1 MLPIL
6 NIIPTYIKSEHY
18 PCYVLNIIP
27 TSNSHLTALI
37 RAILKNEHYPYW
49 GIRPISKMNII
60 PTKQLYLP
68 NPTENTIYSGKQS
81 LSNYIWGLSLL
92 TTLEDHHRKFWWHVG
107 LSVFQSAE
115 GAFSVEM
122 WNRNALKSDS
132 KAEDTQEEDG
142 GNNSSKIKESIYS
155 FVKAK
160 GEASRKEIE
169 NEFHMGSTKAFKLL
183 KLLCADGLLAQ
194 KLKGNKTTY
203 VVL

>member
-1 MLPIL
+1 M
-6 NIIPTYIKSEHY
+6 
-18 PCYVLNIIP
+18 
-27 TSNSHLTALI
+27 
-37 RAILKNEHYPYW
+37 
-49 GIRPISKMNII
+49 
-60 PTKQLYLP
+60 
-68 NPTENTIYSGKQS
+68 
-81 LSNYIWGLSLL
+81 
-92 TTLEDHHRKFWWHVG
+92 
-107 LSVFQSAE
+107 
-115 GAFSVEM
+115 
-122 WNRNALKSDS
+122 KSDS